1 MKSIHNGISLES
13 LCRLFGKSRQ
23 AYYKLN
29 KHSILQQERY
39 GQILIYVRKQRIDQP
54 KLGTDKLQYL
64 LSKEKNIFIGRDAL
78 YNLLRDNGLLIKR
91 SKKYRPKTTDGDG
104 KSIYPDL
111 RKGLEVVGINTLW
124 SCDITYL
131 YLMNPGRHCYATFI
145 VDEHSHLIVGHTVAR
160 DMTAQATLQA
170 LKMAV
175 ILQGG
180 QGAKFN
186 KELIFHTDRGSQ
198 FKSALF
204 QQYLGDHEIRCSMT
218 QDGKP
223 SDNPVSERLNGIIK
237 NELIDQDQF
246 DDFEQARQLINK
258 AVLIYNTRRP
268 HRSCNMMTPQEA
280 HQTVVGPLKKLW
292 KQRRKTS
299 QMANQT

>member
-1 MKSIHNGISLES
+1 MKSVHNEISLEL

-23 AYYKLN
+23 AYYKLSS
-29 KHSILQQERY
+29 HCTVQQEWH
-39 GQILIYVRKQRIDQP
+39 GQLLTYVRKQRVNQP

-64 LSKEKNIFIGRDAL
+64 LGKEENIFIGRDAL
-78 YNLLRDNGLLIKR
+78 YNLLRDNGLLIKQP
-91 SKKYRPKTTDGDG
+91 KKYRHKTTDGDG

-111 RKGLEVVGINTLW
+111 RKGLEVLKINTLW

-131 YLMNPGRHCYATFI
+131 NLLKPECHCYATFI
-145 VDEHSHLIVGHTVAR
+145 VDECSHLIVGHTVAK

-175 ILQGG
+175 LAQGG

-186 KELIFHTDRGSQ
+186 NELIFHTDRGSQ

-237 NELIDQDQF
+237 NELIDQDHF
-246 DDFEQARQLINK
+246 DDFEQAEQLINQ
-258 AVLIYNTRRP
+258 AVHIYNTRRP

-280 HQTVVGPLKKLW
+280 HQTGLGPLRKLW

-299 QMANQT
+299 KVAD